1 MSSIYLCC
9 FNIVSPGYVI
19 AYNATEY
26 EFDVNVYSPVG
37 TAVLD
42 ALLIVEDLPDTV
54 AVVVNL
60 VGDDADSFVIN
71 GMNGELMNG
80 ELTFLPVDTL
90 EYPLLSIT
98 LDETLD
104 PNDENTD
111 YNFMIT
117 YSATTTASTRYEGS
131 INILLH
137 EIGKLDI
144 ICTYV
149 AMC

>member
-26 EFDVNVYSPVG
+26 EFYVNVYSPVG

-71 GMNGELMNG
+71 GMNGG
-80 ELTFLPVDTL
+80 LTFFPVETL
-90 EYPLLSIT
+90 ENPLLSIT

>member
-1 MSSIYLCC
+1 MSSVYLRC
-9 FNIVSPGYVI
+9 FNIVSSGYVI
-19 AYNATEY
+19 AHNATEY
-26 EFDVNVYSPVG
+26 EFDVNVHAPVG
-37 TAVLD
+37 TVVLD
-42 ALLIVEDLPDTV
+42 ALLIVEDLPDTF

-71 GMNGELMNG
+71 GMNGG
-80 ELTFLPVDTL
+80 LTFFPVETL
-90 EYPLLSIT
+90 ENPLLSIT